1 MVQGAQVMPAEP
13 SSAITDETNTSTMMN
28 SHEDF
33 QIGLNRSQK
42 FTLGLVL
49 LVLVDIIWVASSEL
63 TKYLYEEEAY
73 QKPLFTTYVKTSMFC
88 VYLLGFLV
96 YSPWRDMCSW
106 SASNSYVLMDPNIE
120 DTNYF
125 TDSPPPL
132 SEPTYVPL
140 KRPECSRSTSKSSGT
155 ESDDSGVRSV
165 RFSKLAEVRQMSE
178 EEATAA
184 LMARLS
190 YTASVRADQ
199 IARRAANKLPVSK
212 VAWLAFTFCV
222 LWCMANYSYQAA
234 LEYGDAGLVSLL
246 SCAAPLFT
254 LLLSAAIPS
263 EPMDRISLSKIAA
276 VGMSIAGAST
286 VCWSSLS
293 PSFPLGASLA
303 LISASLYATYLV
315 SLKKKV
321 PSEEA
326 LDVPMFF
333 GFVGLFCLLGLWP
346 VVAAFHALGLEKFEW
361 PTRPQWAVMFL
372 NGLIGTVLSE
382 VLWLWGCLLTCP
394 LVGTLAL
401 TLTVPLSFLADA
413 LLWQVQYPL
422 RVYIGAIPMVA
433 ALIWAGFLSSPG
445 ANGERLAPRDPLARW
460 ILIGWNKLTS
470 PRNSFSRLQGERER
484 EQTESLIG
492 VNNSSTSDHE
502 A

>member
-1 MVQGAQVMPAEP
+1 MPAEP
-13 SSAITDETNTSTMMN
+13 SSAIITDETSSSSTMLN
-28 SHEDF
+28 SNEDF
-33 QIGLNRSQK
+33 HIGLNRSQK
-42 FTLGLVL
+42 FTLGIVL
-49 LVLVDIIWVASSEL
+49 LILVDIIWVASSEL
-63 TKYLYEEEAY
+63 TKYLYEEESY

-96 YSPWRDMCSW
+96 YSPWRDMCIW
-106 SASNSYVLMDPNIE
+106 STASSYVLMDPNVE
-120 DTNYF
+120 DSNYF
-125 TDSPPPL
+125 ADQPTAL
-132 SEPTYVPL
+132 SEPSYVPL
-140 KRPECSRSTSKSSGT
+140 RRPDSSRSTSKSSGT
-155 ESDDSGVRSV
+155 ESDDSSVRSV

-190 YTASVRADQ
+190 YSASVRADQ
-199 IARRAANKLPVSK
+199 IARRAASKLPVGK
-212 VAWLAFTFCV
+212 VAWLAFSFCI

-234 LEYGDAGLVSLL
+234 LEFGEAGLVSLL

-254 LLLSAAIPS
+254 LLLSAAMPS

-276 VGMSIAGAST
+276 VGMSIGGAST
-286 VCWSSLS
+286 VCWSSMN

-303 LISASLYATYLV
+303 LFSAFLYAVYLV
-315 SLKKKV
+315 SLRKRV

-333 GFVGLFCLLGLWP
+333 GFVGLFCFFGLWP

-413 LLWQVQYPL
+413 LLWQVHYPL

-433 ALIWAGFLSSPG
+433 ALVWAGILSSPSP
-445 ANGERLAPRDPLARW
+445 NGERATPRDPLARW
-460 ILIGWNKLTS
+460 ILIGWTKLTS
-470 PRNSFSRLQGERER
+470 PRNSFNRLQGERER

-492 VNNSSTSDHE
+492 VNSSSTSDHD